1 MRVASEV
8 FCELLL
14 AAGALQHNNL
24 LPRNSSEDSMRIN
37 YAKNEAIDF
46 SIQRKR
52 GDDLSA
58 HSFRS
63 CLSSNAHSAP
73 SV

>member
-1 MRVASEV
+1 
-8 FCELLL
+8 
-14 AAGALQHNNL
+14 
-24 LPRNSSEDSMRIN
+24 MRIN

-63 CLSSNAHSAP
+63 CLSSNSHSAP
-73 SV
+73 SELVVRCTLRSEPFSFEANYSTATTITTTTC